1 MTFSNMELRGSPCF
15 GNSRFCGILSCSLDV
30 EGIHVKCVA
39 PIFCKLKSL
48 AKLPGKGVAKL
59 LGPIVKGPQLLV
71 FREAQEYNFWRAGK
85 KKVEHQNSAVNSE
98 NPRPWVFA
106 LQSK

>member
-1 MTFSNMELRGSPCF
+1 MLREC
-15 GNSRFCGILSCSLDV
+15 L
-30 EGIHVKCVA
+30 HVKSVA

-59 LGPIVKGPQLLV
+59 LGPIVKAPQLLV
-71 FREAQEYNFWRAGK
+71 FREARESNFCRAGK
-85 KKVEHQNSAVNSE
+85 KKVEHQNSAVSSE

-106 LQSK
+106 SRSK